1 MVFSLLKAQARGTS
15 RVDLAMVKEQNEDQ
29 FSGDL
34 LQSTRRLRCILLLE
48 RHISVRSTSRART
61 IGIDKSCRHTTEVVT
76 FDHMSRCA
84 AKDHEERSSSSSGR
98 CGRRLRS

>member
-15 RVDLAMVKEQNEDQ
+15 RIDLAMVKEQNEDQ

-34 LQSTRRLRCILLLE
+34 LQSTRRLRRILLLE
-48 RHISVRSTSRART
+48 RHISVRSTPRART
-61 IGIDKSCRHTTEVVT
+61 IGIGKSCRHTTEVVT

-84 AKDHEERSSSSSGR
+84 AKYHEESSGTNHPAHA
-98 CGRRLRS
+98 RRVAY